1 MMFQTTAE
9 RGDGSVDFN
18 FRIPERIGY
27 WIAFLQIVD
36 PADNFS
42 VTTKEIKIVQ
52 IDSIEEFQT
61 EFGVTQDQ

>member
-27 WIAFLQIVD
+27 WIAFMQIVN

-42 VTTKEIKIVQ
+42 VTTREIKIV
-52 IDSIEEFQT
+52 
-61 EFGVTQDQ
+61 